1 MKVVVQRSKKSS
13 VSVSEKI
20 VNEIDNGMVLLV
32 SFTQGDTIDNILK
45 MTKKIANLRIFDDEN
60 GVMNKSILDV
70 GGEILSISQFTLYG
84 DTTKGNRPSYVKAL
98 NGEEA
103 IKLYETFNEEMNKYV
118 LTKPGIFGAEMMV
131 NISNDGPV
139 TLIMELK
146 MKKFLNK
153 YKTVFTYL
161 LSSGL
166 SFIVDIISFSIILY
180 FIKDRFLDAILLSSY
195 VARAISSVVNY
206 IVNKKYVFKNEKKR
220 NYKAFIEYF
229 LLVIINITI
238 SGLLVTKVYN
248 YIHLNATFI
257 KVIIDS
263 IIFVINYFLQKLV
276 IFKK

>member
-1 MKVVVQRSKKSS
+1 MK
-13 VSVSEKI
+13 
-20 VNEIDNGMVLLV
+20 N
-32 SFTQGDTIDNILK
+32 
-45 MTKKIANLRIFDDEN
+45 
-60 GVMNKSILDV
+60 
-70 GGEILSISQFTLYG
+70 
-84 DTTKGNRPSYVKAL
+84 
-98 NGEEA
+98 
-103 IKLYETFNEEMNKYV
+103 
-118 LTKPGIFGAEMMV
+118 
-131 NISNDGPV
+131 
-139 TLIMELK
+139 
-146 MKKFLNK
+146 FLNK

-180 FIKDRFLDAILLSSY
+180 FIKDKFVDAILLSSY
-195 VARAISSVVNY
+195 VARTISSVVNY

-263 IIFVINYFLQKLV
+263 IIFIINYFLQKLV
-276 IFKK
+276 IFRKN

>member
-1 MKVVVQRSKKSS
+1 
-13 VSVSEKI
+13 
-20 VNEIDNGMVLLV
+20 
-32 SFTQGDTIDNILK
+32 
-45 MTKKIANLRIFDDEN
+45 
-60 GVMNKSILDV
+60 
-70 GGEILSISQFTLYG
+70 
-84 DTTKGNRPSYVKAL
+84 
-98 NGEEA
+98 
-103 IKLYETFNEEMNKYV
+103 
-118 LTKPGIFGAEMMV
+118 
-131 NISNDGPV
+131 
-139 TLIMELK
+139 

-153 YKTVFTYL
+153 YKTIFTYL

-166 SFIVDIISFSIILY
+166 SFVVDIISFSIILY
-180 FIKDRFLDAILLSSY
+180 FIKNRFADAILLSSY

-206 IVNKKYVFKNEKKR
+206 IVNKKYVFKMKR

-263 IIFVINYFLQKLV
+263 IIFIINYFLQKLV

>member
-1 MKVVVQRSKKSS
+1 
-13 VSVSEKI
+13 
-20 VNEIDNGMVLLV
+20 
-32 SFTQGDTIDNILK
+32 
-45 MTKKIANLRIFDDEN
+45 
-60 GVMNKSILDV
+60 
-70 GGEILSISQFTLYG
+70 
-84 DTTKGNRPSYVKAL
+84 
-98 NGEEA
+98 
-103 IKLYETFNEEMNKYV
+103 
-118 LTKPGIFGAEMMV
+118 
-131 NISNDGPV
+131 
-139 TLIMELK
+139 

-180 FIKDRFLDAILLSSY
+180 LIKDRFVDAILLSSY

-263 IIFVINYFLQKLV
+263 IIFIINYFLQKLV
-276 IFKK
+276 IFRKN

>member
-20 VNEIDNGMVLLV
+20 VNEIDNGMVLLI

-118 LTKPGIFGAEMMV
+118 VTKPGIFGAEMMV

-139 TLIMELK
+139 TLIME
-146 MKKFLNK
+146 F
-153 YKTVFTYL
+153 
-161 LSSGL
+161 
-166 SFIVDIISFSIILY
+166 
-180 FIKDRFLDAILLSSY
+180 
-195 VARAISSVVNY
+195 
-206 IVNKKYVFKNEKKR
+206 
-220 NYKAFIEYF
+220 
-229 LLVIINITI
+229 
-238 SGLLVTKVYN
+238 
-248 YIHLNATFI
+248 
-257 KVIIDS
+257 
-263 IIFVINYFLQKLV
+263 
-276 IFKK
+276 

>member
-1 MKVVVQRSKKSS
+1 
-13 VSVSEKI
+13 
-20 VNEIDNGMVLLV
+20 
-32 SFTQGDTIDNILK
+32 
-45 MTKKIANLRIFDDEN
+45 
-60 GVMNKSILDV
+60 
-70 GGEILSISQFTLYG
+70 
-84 DTTKGNRPSYVKAL
+84 
-98 NGEEA
+98 
-103 IKLYETFNEEMNKYV
+103 
-118 LTKPGIFGAEMMV
+118 
-131 NISNDGPV
+131 
-139 TLIMELK
+139 

-153 YKTVFTYL
+153 YKTIFTYL

-166 SFIVDIISFSIILY
+166 SFIVDVISFSIILY
-180 FIKDRFLDAILLSSY
+180 FIKNRFTNAILLSSY

-263 IIFVINYFLQKLV
+263 IIFIINYFLQKLV
-276 IFKK
+276 IFRKN

>member
-1 MKVVVQRSKKSS
+1 MRVVVQRSKKSN
-13 VSVSEKI
+13 VYVDGKL

-45 MTKKIANLRIFDDEN
+45 MTKKIANLRIFDDEE

-139 TLIMELK
+139 TLIME
-146 MKKFLNK
+146 F
-153 YKTVFTYL
+153 
-161 LSSGL
+161 
-166 SFIVDIISFSIILY
+166 
-180 FIKDRFLDAILLSSY
+180 
-195 VARAISSVVNY
+195 
-206 IVNKKYVFKNEKKR
+206 
-220 NYKAFIEYF
+220 
-229 LLVIINITI
+229 
-238 SGLLVTKVYN
+238 
-248 YIHLNATFI
+248 
-257 KVIIDS
+257 
-263 IIFVINYFLQKLV
+263 
-276 IFKK
+276 